1 MNIVPGQVDHDACSN
16 VLFVEVQHLVRSI
29 EVTNTIDCFIEWQKL
44 TWTSA
49 GLMIYLGT
57 KMSAEWMSLSY
68 MRERK
73 RDRERVRER
82 KNEVDV
88 FEDRTTFAFLILIE

>member
-16 VLFVEVQHLVRSI
+16 VLFVEVQNLVRSI

-57 KMSAEWMSLSY
+57 KMSAEWMSCLIHE
-68 MRERK
+68 REEERQ
-73 RDRERVRER
+73 RESQREKKWSGCIWR
-82 KNEVDV
+82 
-88 FEDRTTFAFLILIE
+88 